1 VSDGAPRI
9 RGFSYRGLYR
19 YSLTICAHGRRSPF
33 TDEQL
38 VTAVLLQI
46 QHAAASNDFHLLAY
60 CFMPDHVHL
69 IVEGR
74 TDSADMQ
81 RFVKAWKQK
90 TGFEYVKRTGN
101 RLWQVG
107 FFEHVLRSDES
118 TERHVGYVLGNPVR
132 AGLAKAVGE
141 YPFAG
146 IDPLPET

>member
-1 VSDGAPRI
+1 LCPRAPQ
-9 RGFSYRGLYR
+9 
-19 YSLTICAHGRRSPF
+19 PF

-46 QHAAASNDFHLLAY
+46 RHAADSSDFQLLAY
-60 CFMPDHVHL
+60 CFMPDHMHL

-74 TDSADMQ
+74 TDSADLP

-90 TGFEYVKRTGN
+90 TGFQYVKRTGN

-107 FFEHVLRSDES
+107 YFEHVLRSDES
-118 TERHVGYVLGNPVR
+118 TERHVAYVLGNPVR

-146 IDPLPET
+146 T